1 MTQSIAYKSS
11 VRNYQRSQP
20 INSASVDPVSSTGVR
35 ISMPIYIDVPNTQR
49 KELLNAVREVIAGG
63 YSTRST
69 QSQSGLQVESATSS
83 ESDVE
88 SYLGLSID
96 NLRSVLFS
104 RGGLPLDLLLKIQ
117 SVAGIE
123 VMSEKELYGAFKSR
137 QAFVKDWIQ
146 EHSFNCN

>member
-1 MTQSIAYKSS
+1 MTQSIAYKAS
-11 VRNYQRSQP
+11 VRNFKKTQP
-20 INSASVDPVSSTGVR
+20 INSSTVDPVTGTGVR

-49 KELLNAVREVIAGG
+49 KELLNAVREVISGG
-63 YSTRST
+63 YSTRYT

-88 SYLGLSID
+88 SYLGLSLD

-123 VMSEKELYGAFKSR
+123 VMAEKELFAAFKSR
-137 QAFVKDWIQ
+137 QKYVQDWIK
-146 EHSFNCN
+146 ENPFN